1 MNNEYKN
8 KLLKMRDEDIYLSKE
23 CKDPHI
29 LFVKDESLIKLRKEN
44 TEKLKELVSE
54 FGFPTISLVG
64 QEAHAAAF
72 YLFNRSI
79 NDVTFIGKL
88 YKDISK
94 LPSSEINLIEY
105 AFLEDKLNFYVGK
118 PQVYGTQFYHD
129 DEGNFIPWTIL
140 NEEEVEQRRKE
151 IGLNSLKDQIENNKK
166 NRCKRVVKDE
176 VLQLREKRN
185 EKLKEIGWI
194 K

>member
-1 MNNEYKN
+1 M
-8 KLLKMRDEDIYLSKE
+8 LKQ
-23 CKDPHI
+23 P
-29 LFVKDESLIKLRKEN
+29 
-44 TEKLKELVSE
+44 
-54 FGFPTISLVG
+54 
-64 QEAHAAAF
+64 
-72 YLFNRSI
+72 
-79 NDVTFIGKL
+79 
-88 YKDISK
+88 
-94 LPSSEINLIEY
+94 
-105 AFLEDKLNFYVGK
+105 EDKLNFYVGK

-140 NEEEVEQRRKE
+140 NEEEVEQRRSQ
-151 IGLNSLKDQIENNKK
+151 IGLNSLKEQIENNKK